1 MSREQDEAQQQEQ
14 AARPQAQPRAQAQAR
29 VPAQAQPKD
38 EQQDE
43 QQDERHRQDTARP
56 HPREPEPAAEAEDA
70 DADAPS
76 LPAPPEFTYAW
87 GQHNKTMEELSLAQM
102 VRRVP
107 AALAQTAR
115 LAWAVNRTAFTWLVC
130 AQLLG
135 GICTAAALAAVSRA
149 MGPLLAD
156 GTVGQRVGG
165 AAWPLAA
172 AAAMT
177 AVGALASITAG
188 SAARRLNPGM
198 STIADLAM
206 VDAHMDVELAAYDA
220 PDFTERS
227 EAAETGSARSGML
240 LQDALGFT
248 GGLIDMVAVA
258 SVLSVVH
265 PVLLPLLLL
274 SVIPRG
280 LGSVL
285 AARLDYRLHN
295 ETIASRN
302 IRHMMR
308 WHLTTP
314 KLADEL
320 RGNSMRPY
328 AHHWYAAVCSRID
341 SKMVGSAPRYLA
353 VHLTAAVVS
362 GLFTVITWAS
372 LGGLVIGGF
381 MAIGAAGTAIV
392 AMRTSTAALS
402 QLVVYGAAMF
412 QHALYLGDYATF
424 IRQAAEQSGPRGP
437 RKLGAPQ
444 RIRLEAATYTYPGK
458 DTPALGPVDLT
469 LSRGEVI
476 ALVGENGAGKSTF
489 IRLLTSLTAP
499 TTGTVSWDGVPTAD
513 ADQRSAWRHV
523 GLVTQSYGYWPFTA
537 RENITLGQPS
547 PRGEDAVWD
556 ALAAVGM
563 KETVAAYPS
572 GVDTLLARS
581 LWGGHEPSGGQWQ
594 RIACARAFHRRP
606 GLLVMDEPTS
616 AMDPRGEHMVFTG
629 LRGMKDDRI
638 TVIVTHRMENCRLAD
653 RIVVLDAGRIKEEG
667 TYEELVGLNGS
678 FAELVRLSQDR

>member
-1 MSREQDEAQQQEQ
+1 MSRKQQEQ
-14 AARPQAQPRAQAQAR
+14 GPAHKQPQPEARAAHAQ
-29 VPAQAQPKD
+29 
-38 EQQDE
+38 
-43 QQDERHRQDTARP
+43 
-56 HPREPEPAAEAEDA
+56 EPEPAASALPALPE
-70 DADAPS
+70 
-76 LPAPPEFTYAW
+76 LPAPPEFTYTW
-87 GQHNKTMEELSLAQM
+87 GQHNKTMEQLSLAQM
-102 VRRVP
+102 ARRVP

-130 AQLLG
+130 AQVVG

-149 MGPLLAD
+149 MGPLLAG
-156 GTVGQRVGG
+156 GTVEQRITG

-177 AVGALASITAG
+177 ALGALASVTAG

-206 VDAHMDVELAAYDA
+206 VDAHMDVELSAYDA

-248 GGLIDMVAVA
+248 SGLIDMVAVA

-341 SKMVGSAPRYLA
+341 SKMVSSAPRYLA
-353 VHLTAAVVS
+353 VYLTAAVVS
-362 GLFTVITWAS
+362 GLFTVLTWAS
-372 LGGLVIGGF
+372 LGALVVGGF

-412 QHALYLGDYATF
+412 QHALYLGDYTAF

-437 RKLGAPQ
+437 QELEPPEK
-444 RIRLEAATYTYPGK
+444 IRLEAATYTYPGK
-458 DTPALGPVDLT
+458 DAPALGPVDLT
-469 LSRGEVI
+469 LNRGEVI

-537 RENITLGQPS
+537 RENITLGQPD

-556 ALAAVGM
+556 ALGAVGM

-572 GVDTLLARS
+572 GLDTLLARS

-594 RIACARAFHRRP
+594 RIACARAFHRKP

-616 AMDPRGEHMVFTG
+616 AMDPRGEHMVFSG
-629 LRGMKDDRI
+629 LREMKDDRI

-653 RIVVLDAGRIKEEG
+653 RIVVLDSGRITEQG
-667 TYEELVGLNGS
+667 TYEELLRLDGS